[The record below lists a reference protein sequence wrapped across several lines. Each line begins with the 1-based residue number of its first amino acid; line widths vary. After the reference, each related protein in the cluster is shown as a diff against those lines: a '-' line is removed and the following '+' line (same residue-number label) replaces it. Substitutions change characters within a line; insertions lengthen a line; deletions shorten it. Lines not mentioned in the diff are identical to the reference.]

1 MLQETID
8 QEDQHLQQLRK
19 DWGYEVYL
27 AVVIALKE
35 IKEYSMKERTTT
47 HQLWNFEEGRK
58 ATLEEAI
65 CLMEEKLTEAKIKD
79 TGVL

>member
-1 MLQETID
+1 MRSIYNPINTSVSVHDLSK
-8 QEDQHLQQLRK
+8 L
-19 DWGYEVYL
+19 
-27 AVVIALKE
+27 
-35 IKEYSMKERTTT
+35 SMGSSTY
-47 HQLWNFEEGRK
+47 FEEGRK